1 MMEHVRT
8 YCPFSCFSPCIHST
22 VRSRQLD
29 KRSKFRQTMGSSP
42 SVKKM
47 VARGLA
53 AMKGTC
59 VLHRSVSAW
68 TSTRYG
74 FSLLTRSQHGELWNF
89 WPTEKHHWIKENYQ
103 WGSKGPRVLGKEKPW
118 FRPEASQG
126 SRFLHGLVAQD
137 AVGGWML
144 MDDPIDPGKQV
155 DIPWYT
161 PKKERTKKK
170 HHWYPWTFLPNIH
183 IQNKVVTLFF
193 CWLDKLSDA
202 TLRIWQTP
210 HHLPCL
216 GSYPSCLEVACVLES
231 QERDEQV
238 RWGRQARCRMHRK
251 DVFFLWG

>member
-1 MMEHVRT
+1 
-8 YCPFSCFSPCIHST
+8 
-22 VRSRQLD
+22 
-29 KRSKFRQTMGSSP
+29 MGSIL

-68 TSTRYG
+68 TSTWYV
-74 FSLLTRSQHGELWNF
+74 FSLLTRSQHLESSETFGPPKNITELKKTTHEVPRVQGYSVKKRVPW
-89 WPTEKHHWIKENYQ
+89 WIRGFARVEVFA
-103 WGSKGPRVLGKEKPW
+103 WSGGPRCRK
-118 FRPEASQG
+118 
-126 SRFLHGLVAQD
+126 
-137 AVGGWML
+137 GGWML
-144 MDDPIDPGKQV
+144 MHDPIYPGKQV

-161 PKKERTKKK
+161 PKKEATKNNQ
-170 HHWYPWTFLPNIH
+170 WYPWTCLPNIH

-193 CWLDKLSDA
+193 CWPDKLSDA

-216 GSYPSCLEVACVLES
+216 GNYPSCLEVACVLES

-238 RWGRQARCRMHRK
+238 QWGRQARCRMHRK
-251 DVFFLWG
+251 EVFFLWG